1 MSEDEQQQYKS
12 EFTKLKFYSIGGLWG
27 YAIIRLIDS
36 NKEVKVRLAKCKKK
50 KEFPRTEKYKWEDVP
65 AEHVQNLSQVQ
76 RINFKPTD
84 NFDNIA
90 KEIVKELEEIKK
102 LKEEKEVE
110 SEEIEEKK
118 RND

>member
-1 MSEDEQQQYKS
+1 MSEEEQQQYKS

-65 AEHVQNLSQVQ
+65 AEHVKDLSQVQ
-76 RINFKPTD
+76 KINFKPTD

-90 KEIVKELEEIKK
+90 KEIVKELEEIKQ
-102 LKEEKEVE
+102 LKETKEAATEEKEKE
-110 SEEIEEKK
+110 PSE
-118 RND
+118 

>member
-1 MSEDEQQQYKS
+1 MSEEEQQKYKS
-12 EFTKLKFYSIGGLWG
+12 EFTKLRFYYIGGLWG

-65 AEHVQNLSQVQ
+65 AEHVENLSQVQ
-76 RINFKPTD
+76 KINFKPTD

-90 KEIVKELEEIKK
+90 KEIVKELEEIKQ
-102 LKEEKEVE
+102 LKETKDD
-110 SEEIEEKK
+110 ITEEKA
-118 RND
+118 DEPSE

>member
-1 MSEDEQQQYKS
+1 MSEEEQQKYKS

-50 KEFPRTEKYKWEDVP
+50 KEFPRTEKYKWEDIP
-65 AEHVQNLSQVQ
+65 AEHVENLSQVQ
-76 RINFKPTD
+76 KINFKPTD

-102 LKEEKEVE
+102 LKETKDD
-110 SEEIEEKK
+110 ITEEKA
-118 RND
+118 DEPSE

>member
-1 MSEDEQQQYKS
+1 MSEEEQQQYKS

-65 AEHVQNLSQVQ
+65 AEHVKDLSQVQ
-76 RINFKPTD
+76 KINFKTTD

-90 KEIVKELEEIKK
+90 KEIVKELEEIKQ
-102 LKEEKEVE
+102 LKETKEAATEEKEKE
-110 SEEIEEKK
+110 PSE
-118 RND
+118 

>member
-1 MSEDEQQQYKS
+1 MSEEEQQQYKS

-65 AEHVQNLSQVQ
+65 AEHVKDLSQVQ
-76 RINFKPTD
+76 KINFKPTD

-90 KEIVKELEEIKK
+90 KEIVKELEEIKQ
-102 LKEEKEVE
+102 LKETKEAATEEKETP
-110 SEEIEEKK
+110 
-118 RND
+118 

>member
-1 MSEDEQQQYKS
+1 MSEEEQQKYKS
-12 EFTKLKFYSIGGLWG
+12 EFRKLRFYSIGGLWG

-65 AEHVQNLSQVQ
+65 AEHVANLSQVQ
-76 RINFKPTD
+76 KINFKPTD

-90 KEIVKELEEIKK
+90 KEIVKELEEIKQ
-102 LKEEKEVE
+102 LKETKDD
-110 SEEIEEKK
+110 ITEEKA
-118 RND
+118 DEPSE

>member
-1 MSEDEQQQYKS
+1 MSEEEQKYKS
-12 EFTKLKFYSIGGLWG
+12 EFTKLRFYSIGGLWG

-36 NKEVKVRLAKCKKK
+36 NKEVKVRLAKCKKQ
-50 KEFPRTEKYKWEDVP
+50 EDFPQTDKYKWTDVP
-65 AEHVQNLSQVQ
+65 AEHVKNLSQVQ

-102 LKEEKEVE
+102 LQEKKEEK
-110 SEEIEEKK
+110 EEKK